1 MCGGGHG
8 SFRRKKEQDVTVGD
22 SSRMA
27 RLTVRES
34 GRRQHIQGYMYLQDG
49 GMGIS
54 RE

>member
-8 SFRRKKEQDVTVGD
+8 SFRRKKKQDVTVGD

-34 GRRQHIQGYMYLQDG
+34 GRRQHVQGYLQDG